1 MVSLIACKI
10 ADQYCQM
17 TSELQQIP
25 ANGLHVGDQH
35 NSALDGTR
43 LNLESITSLEPLAP
57 IYDLLDDAL
66 IDNRPVH
73 IEYLLI
79 SRQYYKRILPIIYN
93 HVNINNDNIG
103 QLIYPW
109 VQESENF
116 GTGSV
121 DGRRKAEALK
131 LVEVVTLSDAEAA
144 EKLAWWSLNHSHLL
158 NAKQPTKIW
167 GIPHSLSTCAFP
179 NVKHVRLEWDFIG
192 PKGFLNQAP
201 YTASLATF
209 RPPISGVS
217 WGLIFDQ
224 VFTQQLAVTSFCS
237 SMPLPMLGTCDLY
250 TALTIGSFSR
260 GITDLLGRLSKRNS
274 VPLQTFVFHYYLC
287 ETPDYPRLPGVSLP
301 TPPDGVSVYYDFEF
315 QEEKMKTTVEIL
327 REIYSLFKFSMWKA
341 WRKADLSKVTFVIPF
356 REDLDKAVQELR
368 YGIRE
373 YIVPRR
379 RSVTV
384 DDLYPRIQMRDEKIN
399 RCPCKKHVMVPKA

>member
-1 MVSLIACKI
+1 
-10 ADQYCQM
+10 M
-17 TSELQQIP
+17 TSDILPTP
-25 ANGLHVGDQH
+25 ADGLRVGDQH
-35 NSALDGTR
+35 DST
-43 LNLESITSLEPLAP
+43 LNGARPDLGCITSLEPLAP
-57 IYDLLDDAL
+57 IYHLLDDAL
-66 IDNRPVH
+66 IDSRPVRTEH
-73 IEYLLI
+73 LLI
-79 SRQYYKRILPIIYN
+79 NRHYYKRILPLIYN
-93 HVNINNDNIG
+93 HVNININNVG
-103 QLIYPW
+103 QFIYPW
-109 VQESENF
+109 TQESKEI
-116 GTGSV
+116 GIGAV

-167 GIPHSLSTCAFP
+167 GIPHSLATCAFP

-192 PKGFLNQAP
+192 PKGFLSQAP

-237 SMPLPMLGTCDLY
+237 SMPLPILGPCDLY

-274 VPLQTFVFHYYLC
+274 VPLQTFIFHYYLC
-287 ETPDYPRLPGVSLP
+287 ETQEHPRLPGVSLP

-315 QEEKMKTTVEIL
+315 QEEETKPTVEIL
-327 REIYSLFKFSMWKA
+327 REVYSLFRFSMWKA
-341 WRKADLSKVTFVIPF
+341 WRKADLSKVTFVIPY
-356 REDLDKAVQELR
+356 REDLDKAIQELKS
-368 YGIRE
+368 GFRE

-379 RSVTV
+379 RPATV
-384 DDLYPRIQMRDEKIN
+384 DDLYPRIRMRDGKIN
-399 RCPCKKHVMVPKA
+399 DCPCKKLPMVPKA